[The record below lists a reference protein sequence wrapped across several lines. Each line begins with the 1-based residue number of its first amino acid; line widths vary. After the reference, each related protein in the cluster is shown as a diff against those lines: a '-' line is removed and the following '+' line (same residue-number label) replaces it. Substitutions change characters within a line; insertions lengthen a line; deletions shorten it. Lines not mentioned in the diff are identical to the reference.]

1 MVESPYQ
8 RGLLMARC
16 GYCRRRPPVARSSV
30 GPPGPASVTAGPAP
44 SGLRSQSSSPS
55 TRCRAPL
62 CAPVIAI
69 GLAALERAG
78 MTWSHPTGLDSE
90 AGQSPLPPNLSA
102 TAVGLSFPEESVVS
116 LTMIEDEVCLPPQE
130 EDECLT
136 PAVLLHIAYEV
147 VSQLDNA
154 ADFRQLLLEKLSFR
168 DFLVELMDSLQ
179 PMVEA

>member
-1 MVESPYQ
+1 
-8 RGLLMARC
+8 
-16 GYCRRRPPVARSSV
+16 
-30 GPPGPASVTAGPAP
+30 
-44 SGLRSQSSSPS
+44 
-55 TRCRAPL
+55 
-62 CAPVIAI
+62 
-69 GLAALERAG
+69 
-78 MTWSHPTGLDSE
+78 MTWSYPTGLDSE
-90 AGQSPLPPNLSA
+90 AGQPPLPPNLSA

-154 ADFRQLLLEKLSFR
+154 ADFRQLLLEKLSLR

-179 PMVEA
+179 PVVEA